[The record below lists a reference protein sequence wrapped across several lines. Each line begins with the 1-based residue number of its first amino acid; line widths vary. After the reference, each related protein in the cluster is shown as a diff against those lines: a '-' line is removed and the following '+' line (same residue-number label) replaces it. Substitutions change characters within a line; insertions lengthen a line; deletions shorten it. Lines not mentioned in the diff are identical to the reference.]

1 MADCGCGRSPT
12 GKCVGWHDLTEE
24 QYRIS
29 KIDQLREEG
38 KKLKPLG
45 LRYAAT
51 SRAMAHK
58 ITELLSGQH
67 YDPDVI
73 DQYANAYMKR

>member
-1 MADCGCGRSPT
+1 MQNST
-12 GKCVGWHDLTEE
+12 GDVIDLTEE

-29 KIDQLREEG
+29 KIDQLREKG

-51 SRAMAHK
+51 SRAMAYK